1 MIRARAAEAG
11 SQARSRRRSWCRAGA
26 GPASAAR
33 IRSPRIAMAATHDTD
48 RRTLV
53 LLAVCQAL
61 LLTNGSSLI
70 AMQALVGYQLASTKS
85 LATLGATT
93 YVLGSAIATMPA
105 SLWMARV
112 GRRAGFMAGALVN
125 VAGCAVAVLAL
136 YVSSFALFCVA
147 TAIIGV
153 YNAIGLQYRFAAAEI
168 AAPADRA
175 K

>member
-112 GRRAGFMAGALVN
+112 GRRRGFMTGSIIAV
-125 VAGCAVAVLAL
+125 VGCMLACLAL
-136 YVSSFALFCVA
+136 WLRSFALFCA
-147 TAIIGV
+147 STSIIGI
-153 YNAIGLQYRFAAAEI
+153 YTAFALQYR
-168 AAPADRA
+168 
-175 K
+175 